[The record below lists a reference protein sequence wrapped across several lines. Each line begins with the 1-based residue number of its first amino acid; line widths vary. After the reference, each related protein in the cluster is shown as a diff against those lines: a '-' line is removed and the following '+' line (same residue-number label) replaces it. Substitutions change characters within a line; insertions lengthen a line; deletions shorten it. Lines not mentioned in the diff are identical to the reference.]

1 VTFSD
6 PVRLPA
12 SGALDSLSPL
22 VRRLVAPNASPMT
35 STGTC
40 TYLVGKGDVV
50 VIDPGPDD
58 PRHLRNLLAA
68 TEGER
73 IRTLLVTH
81 SHSDHV
87 GLVAKL
93 KRASGAEVLGAAA
106 AGRADSGLDA
116 GADRGYAPDQ
126 ELKDGETYAAAGI
139 AMTAIATPG
148 HAANHLCFAFPQENS
163 LFSGD
168 HVMAWSTTIVAP
180 PEGNMNDYMAS
191 LEKLRGR
198 SDAIFWPGHGG
209 GVVDPQR
216 YVGAI
221 VKHRLQR
228 EAAILA
234 RIQAGDGTIVA
245 IADKVY
251 RDLVPALK
259 GAAQLSTLAHVERLI
274 ALGLARGEG
283 DLRTGGAVSATPRD
297 RRNDGDV

>member
-1 VTFSD
+1 MSFSD

-12 SGALDSLSPL
+12 SGALDPLSPL
-22 VRRLVAPNASPMT
+22 VRRLAAPNASPMT

-50 VIDPGPDD
+50 IIDPGPDD

-73 IRTLLVTH
+73 IRAILVTH

-87 GLVAKL
+87 GLLAKL
-93 KRASGAEVLGAAA
+93 KRASGAEVLGAGAMAA
-106 AGRADSGLDA
+106 TGGGLDA
-116 GADRGYAPDQ
+116 GADRAYAPDR
-126 ELKDGETYAAAGI
+126 ELKDGETFNSGALAL
-139 AMTAIATPG
+139 TAIATPG
-148 HAANHLCFAFPQENS
+148 HAPNHLCFAFPKENA

-180 PEGNMNDYMAS
+180 PEGSMNAYLAS

-198 SDAIFWPGHGG
+198 SEAIFWPGHGG
-209 GVVDPQR
+209 GIVEPQR
-216 YVGAI
+216 YVGALI
-221 VKHRLQR
+221 KHRLQR
-228 EAAILA
+228 EAAILT
-234 RIQAGDGTIVA
+234 RIQAGDATIAA

-251 RDLVPALK
+251 RDLAPALK

-274 ALGLARGEG
+274 GLGQARGEG
-283 DLRTGGAVSATPRD
+283 DLRAGGTVSPA
-297 RRNDGDV
+297 

>member
-1 VTFSD
+1 MTFSD
-6 PVRLPA
+6 PARLPA
-12 SGALDSLSPL
+12 SGALDPLSPW

-35 STGTC
+35 ATGTC
-40 TYLVGKGDVV
+40 TYLLGKGDVV

-73 IRTLLVTH
+73 IRAILVTH

-93 KRASGAEVLGAAA
+93 KRAIGAEVWGATAAA
-106 AGRADSGLDA
+106 KANSGLDA
-116 GADRGYAPDQ
+116 GADRAYAPDRAV
-126 ELKDGETYAAAGI
+126 KDGETVTAAGL
-139 AMTAIATPG
+139 ALTAIATPG
-148 HAANHLCFAFPQENS
+148 HAPDHLCFAFAKENTM
-163 LFSGD
+163 FSGD

-198 SDAIFWPGHGG
+198 SEAIYWPGHGG
-209 GVVDPQR
+209 GVVEPQR

-234 RIQAGDGTIVA
+234 RIQAGDGTIAA

-251 RDLVPALK
+251 RDLAPALLP
-259 GAAQLSTLAHVERLI
+259 AAAGCRRSPMS
-274 ALGLARGEG
+274 
-283 DLRTGGAVSATPRD
+283 SA
-297 RRNDGDV
+297 